1 MQNKNRI
8 VYVRWSDK
16 MESGKVGASRHNAR
30 TTPLNSP
37 SPGSKTP
44 EPPSLI
50 GGGGSLYR
58 EDTDTELVDS
68 PPPIK
73 RAKDYCRDRSCGD
86 PWTFH
91 FDRRALQQ
99 HVRSWFPDPGGNPY
113 GKWAS
118 IVNVLGIE
126 TVNEII
132 QVYKIKFEQ
141 LESKGEKISNRA
153 AFFKYCRDS
162 VEQGM
167 EARQNPADA
176 DKAWAALKPRKKPA
190 NDKWVRDHVRRF
202 GR

>member
-1 MQNKNRI
+1 MG
-8 VYVRWSDK
+8 S
-16 MESGKVGASRHNAR
+16 EKVGASRHNVRA
-30 TTPLNSP
+30 TPLNNP
-37 SPGSKTP
+37 SPGSKHP

-50 GGGGSLYR
+50 GGGGSTSNKLINN
-58 EDTDTELVDS
+58 LVDLP

-73 RAKDYCRDRSCGD
+73 RAKDYCRDFSCGD
-86 PWTFH
+86 AFTFH
-91 FDRRALQQ
+91 YDRKALQQ
-99 HVRSWFPDPGGNPY
+99 HVRSWFSDPGGNPY

-132 QVYKIKFEQ
+132 QVYKIKYEQ
-141 LESKGEKISNRA
+141 LELKGEEISNRA

-176 DKAWAALKPRKKPA
+176 DKAWAALKPQKKRKDDRSKYL
-190 NDKWVRDHVRRF
+190 DEKLKRTGSR
-202 GR
+202 

>member
-1 MQNKNRI
+1 
-8 VYVRWSDK
+8 

-30 TTPLNSP
+30 TTPFDNP

-44 EPPSLI
+44 ESPSLI

-58 EDTDTELVDS
+58 EDTDTQLVDS

-91 FDRRALQQ
+91 YDRQALQQ
-99 HVRSWFPDPGGNPY
+99 HVRSWFTDPDGLPY

-132 QVYKIKFEQ
+132 QVYKIKHEQ
-141 LESKGEKISNRA
+141 LQAKGTGGIFNRA
-153 AFFKYCRDS
+153 AFFKYCRDL

-190 NDKWVRDHVRRF
+190 NDKYARDHVRRF